1 MLKASLTRLNHKWFV
16 NTSIILEYP
25 ILLSSFQL
33 YKSISKLEYL
43 DESKYKF
50 ITCKICAVK
59 NPKVLNTRQYYLQSK
74 KTYASISGATLQH
87 VDWVQLPDAPWHL
100 HILRGIVRVAT

>member
-1 MLKASLTRLNHKWFV
+1 MLKASLIRLNHKWFV

-25 ILLSSFQL
+25 ILFSCFQL
-33 YKSISKLEYL
+33 YKNISKLEYL
-43 DESKYKF
+43 DENIYNF
-50 ITCKICAVK
+50 TTCEICAMK
-59 NPKVLNTRQYYLQSK
+59 NSQNLNTRQNYFQAK